1 MWVLLNSEHSEERR
15 FLKGG
20 KKMKI
25 QVVGPGCPRC
35 QQTEQ
40 NVFNACAE
48 LDLPADISHIYDVK
62 EFPKL
67 GVMMTP
73 AVIVDGKIVVQGKLP
88 TVEELKKILSSLKK

>member
-1 MWVLLNSEHSEERR
+1 
-15 FLKGG
+15 
-20 KKMKI
+20 MKI

-48 LDLPADISHIYDVK
+48 LDLPADISHITDVK

-73 AVIVDGKIVVQGKLP
+73 AVVVDGKVVVQGKIP
-88 TVEELKKILSSLKK
+88 TVGELKRLLSELNKTG